1 MQNLTALQYNNTM
14 KKTYHYASVSKAL
27 DELKDKGFTYDFNI
41 NHEEIIRDPNHHEI
55 VHVYRYEGNSN
66 PDDEA
71 VVFGIKSESGKKG
84 VFVTGFSANSVSEA
98 AQLLIQLSTA
108 ERNK

>member
-1 MQNLTALQYNNTM
+1 M

-27 DELKDKGFTYDFNI
+27 DELKKKGFTYDFNI
-41 NHEEIIRDPNHHEI
+41 HDEEIISDPNQHEI

-71 VVFGIKSESGKKG
+71 VVFGIRSESGKQG

-98 AQLLIQLSTA
+98 AQLLIQLSIA

>member
-1 MQNLTALQYNNTM
+1 M

-41 NHEEIIRDPNHHEI
+41 HDEEIIRDPNQHEI

-98 AQLLIQLSTA
+98 AQLLIQLSIV

>member
-1 MQNLTALQYNNTM
+1 M

-27 DELKDKGFTYDFNI
+27 DELKEKGFTYDFNI
-41 NHEEIIRDPNHHEI
+41 HDEEIISDPNQHEI

-71 VVFGIKSESGKKG
+71 VVFGIRSESGKQG

-98 AQLLIQLSTA
+98 AQLLIQLSIA